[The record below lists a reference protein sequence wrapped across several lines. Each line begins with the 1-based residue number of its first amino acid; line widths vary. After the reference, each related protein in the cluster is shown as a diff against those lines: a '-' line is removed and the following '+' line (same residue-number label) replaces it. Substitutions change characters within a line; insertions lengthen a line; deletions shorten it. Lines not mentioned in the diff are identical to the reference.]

1 MKYTNEHIKESY
13 FPYKVLLYIFSIVLV
28 LGIMLVLWGLIATGN
43 QKNNVAPLED
53 VLNQYSNPANKTA
66 YLEIIEVSQKIA
78 EDKYE
83 GYYLVRTKTG
93 TYISGMQEEQY
104 ATLKE
109 ELEEKGKSKLEG
121 MTNVI
126 IDEQVI
132 ENLSEYLNEKH
143 IQLRVTK
150 LNYIGILKE
159 GYIVNLILGGLFALL
174 SLGFIFYSNS
184 ELNGYKNS
192 QAKKVDE
199 ECNRK
204 DAKWLGEYKI
214 YLTDSFLVSIYSGLT
229 AIDIDTVSSVILYD
243 EKQESGI
250 KRIMDARKTDGS
262 VVKIYEN
269 ISKDKLIFEEEKDYL
284 EMIFGSKNIC
294 FICETEVQDELE
306 YEEYFE

>member
-66 YLEIIEVSQKIA
+66 YLEIIEVLQKIA

-121 MTNVI
+121 MT
-126 IDEQVI
+126 
-132 ENLSEYLNEKH
+132 K
-143 IQLRVTK
+143 
-150 LNYIGILKE
+150 IGRAH
-159 GYIVNLILGGLFALL
+159 V
-174 SLGFIFYSNS
+174 
-184 ELNGYKNS
+184 
-192 QAKKVDE
+192 
-199 ECNRK
+199 
-204 DAKWLGEYKI
+204 
-214 YLTDSFLVSIYSGLT
+214 
-229 AIDIDTVSSVILYD
+229 
-243 EKQESGI
+243 
-250 KRIMDARKTDGS
+250 
-262 VVKIYEN
+262 
-269 ISKDKLIFEEEKDYL
+269 
-284 EMIFGSKNIC
+284 
-294 FICETEVQDELE
+294 
-306 YEEYFE
+306 